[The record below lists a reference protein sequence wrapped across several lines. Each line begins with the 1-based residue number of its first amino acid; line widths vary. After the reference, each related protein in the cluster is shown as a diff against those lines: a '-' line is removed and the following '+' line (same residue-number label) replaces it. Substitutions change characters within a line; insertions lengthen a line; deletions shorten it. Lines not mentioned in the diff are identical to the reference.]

1 MADNITLMN
10 TVWENASTDYQ
21 TRVPLATRDN
31 ITAVGNAIL
40 SYSAATNEFLDA
52 LVNRISLV
60 LISSKMAKNKLS
72 VFKKG
77 MLEYGADVEEI
88 FTHMAQANP
97 FNVTTAETEVF
108 KRQKPNVDA
117 MFHRVNREDFYKT
130 TIEEAQIKRAFL
142 SSDGLGKLVSSI
154 VNSLYSGDAHDE
166 YILMKELVAQYFSN
180 TDAGEVNHKFIEVP
194 KVVDQNTAQQFMRAV
209 KQTSTDFTFMSTDFN
224 PQGVMTKSE
233 KDEQVLLIHKNV
245 DTLISTDLL
254 AWAFNSNNFDANVQ
268 KIVVDDFGSLGNTQA
283 VLVDKNFFMV
293 WDKLYQTTSQYNA
306 QGLYWNYWLHHHQ
319 LLSTSQFQN
328 AVRFQIDDGVA

>member
-1 MADNITLMN
+1 MADNITLLN
-10 TVWENASTDYQ
+10 TVWENASDDYQ
-21 TRVPLATRDN
+21 NRVPQATRTN
-31 ITAVGNAIL
+31 ITDVGNAIL
-40 SYSAATNEFLDA
+40 NYAAAKNEFLDA

-60 LISSKMAKNKLS
+60 LISSKMANNRLAM
-72 VFKKG
+72 FKKG

-88 FTHMAQANP
+88 FTAMASAHTFDVP
-97 FNVTTAETEVF
+97 TAEAEVF
-108 KRQKPNVDA
+108 KREQPDVKA
-117 MFHRVNREDFYKT
+117 MFHRVNREDFYKV
-130 TIEEAQIKRAFL
+130 TIQEGQLQRAFL
-142 SSDGLGKLVSSI
+142 SSDGLGKLVASI

-166 YILMKELVAQYFSN
+166 YILMKQLVADYFTNVTTSK
-180 TDAGEVNHKFIEVP
+180 VIEVP
-194 KVVDQNTAQQFMRAV
+194 KVQDQASAQEFMKAV

-245 DTLISTDLL
+245 DTNISTDLL
-254 AWAFNSNNFDANVQ
+254 AWAFHGGNFDANIQ
-268 KIVVDDFGSLGNTQA
+268 KVVVDDFGTLANTQA

-293 WDKLYQTTSQYNA
+293 WDKLYKTTNQYNA

>member
-1 MADNITLMN
+1 MADNITTLN
-10 TVWENASTDYQ
+10 TIWENASADYQ
-21 TRVPLATRDN
+21 NRVPQATRDN

-40 SYSAATNEFLDA
+40 TYSSATNEFLDA

-60 LISSKMAKNKLS
+60 LISSKMANNKLA

-88 FTHMAQANP
+88 FVAMANANP
-97 FNVTTAETEVF
+97 FNVTTAEAEVF
-108 KRQKPNVDA
+108 KRKQPDVKA

-142 SSDGLGKLVSSI
+142 SSDGLGKLVAGI
-154 VNSLYSGDAHDE
+154 VNSLYSGDAYDE
-166 YILMKELVAQYFSN
+166 YVLMKELVAQYFSN
-180 TDAGEVNHKFIEVP
+180 TAVGEVNHKFIEVP
-194 KVVDQNTAQQFMRAV
+194 KVVDQTTAQDFMRAV
-209 KQTSTDFTFMSTDFN
+209 KQTSTDFTFMSSDFN

-233 KDEQVLLIHKNV
+233 KSEQVLLIHKNV
-245 DTLISTDLL
+245 DTLVSTDLL
-254 AWAFNSNNFDANVQ
+254 AWAFHGDNFDPNVQ
-268 KIVVDDFGSLGNTQA
+268 KIVVDDFGSLANTQA

-293 WDKLYQTTSQYNA
+293 WDKLYQTTNQYNA
-306 QGLYWNYWLHHHQ
+306 EGLYWNYWLHHHQ